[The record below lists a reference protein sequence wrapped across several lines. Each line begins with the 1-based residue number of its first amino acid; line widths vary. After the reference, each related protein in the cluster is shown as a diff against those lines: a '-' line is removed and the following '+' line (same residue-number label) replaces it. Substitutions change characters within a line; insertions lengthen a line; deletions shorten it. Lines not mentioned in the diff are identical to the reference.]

1 VGAGV
6 AVVGGIVSYAS
17 GRGYLRW
24 IGTALGLL
32 IVSGLTRLLEYWIA
46 QAPAVFPRVQSRWW
60 GEWLGGFS
68 MAAEKH
74 AHVRSRLN
82 AKAQIR
88 REEIDCSCR

>member
-46 QAPAVFPRVQSRWW
+46 Q
-60 GEWLGGFS
+60 GTGGVS
-68 MAAEKH
+68 
-74 AHVRSRLN
+74 
-82 AKAQIR
+82 
-88 REEIDCSCR
+88 